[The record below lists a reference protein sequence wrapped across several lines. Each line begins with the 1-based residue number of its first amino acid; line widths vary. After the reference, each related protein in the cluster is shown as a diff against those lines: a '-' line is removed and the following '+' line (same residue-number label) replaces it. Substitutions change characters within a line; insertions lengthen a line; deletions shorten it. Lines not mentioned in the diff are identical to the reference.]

1 VNGLD
6 DRRRIR
12 PWRLQRIPGDS
23 LFCPAGVGN
32 LTGSSGQF
40 ALTSCNA
47 ISGIAPRRYHL

>member
-1 VNGLD
+1 L
-6 DRRRIR
+6 
-12 PWRLQRIPGDS
+12 L
-23 LFCPAGVGN
+23 LCLAGAGN